1 MKKFVVL
8 VLALLLCMSSVSAF
22 AAGKLSVVQEN
33 YYTIEGYS
41 TYGYGY
47 AKVQNIGDKPIK
59 VNAGLLEI
67 FDENGDPITSTDYM
81 HKYAEY
87 LEPNEYTYA
96 YLSAKVE
103 GEAIPD
109 DYMMTITGKSNTDYV
124 TLRLPV
130 ETDYEED
137 VEVSK
142 YTTHDYMYAMVTN
155 DSEETVFDME
165 VVLTLLDDSDN
176 ILYMESSSLYQDK
189 GLMPGSSM
197 MIRVYV
203 PSDFVEY
210 FEKNGITP
218 SKVDAIA
225 YVNLEQ

>member
-87 LEPNEYTYA
+87 LEPKCDA
-96 YLSAKVE
+96 VCGGAVE
-103 GEAIPD
+103 GPVSFLMLELDAFAI
-109 DYMMTITGKSNTDYV
+109 
-124 TLRLPV
+124 
-130 ETDYEED
+130 
-137 VEVSK
+137 
-142 YTTHDYMYAMVTN
+142 
-155 DSEETVFDME
+155 E
-165 VVLTLLDDSDN
+165 VVADDVIGGFVCVGRVGKFLLM
-176 ILYMESSSLYQDK
+176 L
-189 GLMPGSSM
+189 G
-197 MIRVYV
+197 
-203 PSDFVEY
+203 F
-210 FEKNGITP
+210 
-218 SKVDAIA
+218 
-225 YVNLEQ
+225 